1 MLLDAIIGQQ
11 SDKAGGIVIEE
22 GGHASKRRCEY
33 CPVSLTVALWPL
45 TILGGYTPPSGAP
58 KIVPSKVGNAYIT
71 QQIEGEVADQDK
83 NSGISKNAAS
93 ILFQVA
99 SKT

>member
-22 GGHASKRRCEY
+22 GGHAPKRRCEY

-45 TILGGYTPPSGAP
+45 TIFLGGGILAP
-58 KIVPSKVGNAYIT
+58 LALLKLSPAKWETLI
-71 QQIEGEVADQDK
+71 
-83 NSGISKNAAS
+83 
-93 ILFQVA
+93 
-99 SKT
+99 